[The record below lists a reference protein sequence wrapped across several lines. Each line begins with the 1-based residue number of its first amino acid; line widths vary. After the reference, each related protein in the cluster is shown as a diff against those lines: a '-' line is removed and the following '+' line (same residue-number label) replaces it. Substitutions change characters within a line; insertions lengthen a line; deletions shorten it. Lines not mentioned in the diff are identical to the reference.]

1 MNPSQQSLY
10 FREWGKA
17 RTALAGLGR
26 PNDDTVRK
34 ALQREAL
41 GGTVKSSKVLTNG
54 ELTKVLAKFR
64 TWSEPNNLNAQ
75 MHAEEEPGQ
84 RIADYRAT
92 IELLSGACGIKDG
105 RRGVEAYYWKFLGGK
120 KLCELGVDTLRK
132 LVFVMDKRAKQL
144 AAEAEASAAEHQ
156 ASSVTSSVDD
166 GDPF

>member
-1 MNPSQQSLY
+1 MNAAQQSLY
-10 FREWGKA
+10 FREWGKT

-26 PNDDTVRK
+26 PCDDTVRK

-41 GGTVKSSKVLTNG
+41 GGAVKSSKVLTNG
-54 ELTKVLAKFR
+54 ELTKVLAKFK

-75 MHAEEEPGQ
+75 MHAEEEPSQ
-84 RIADYRAT
+84 RIADYLAS
-92 IELLSGACGIKDG
+92 IELLARSCGIKDG
-105 RRGVEAYYWKFLGGK
+105 RRGVEGYFWKFLGGK

-144 AAEAEASAAEHQ
+144 AAEASK
-156 ASSVTSSVDD
+156 DD